1 MAGRKGQ
8 QQAADPAART
18 LKAAEEC
25 RAATREAHE
34 AIQALAEMRTE
45 LRALITEAQQFT
57 LAHVAEV
64 VPAEVTRQLKI
75 MEVATQAA
83 MNASVEKV
91 SAEFARLEALFLG
104 KEDDGKPS
112 LEELIVSKESDR
124 KPSLAELITPAKEE
138 NRPRCPYCGFSGA
151 SHTPV
156 GDDKTRLPQV
166 SGRSVSICTNCS
178 KPSMFASGPMPGDVI
193 LREPTDVEAAQLS
206 KTTETQRGIR
216 QVQRMLGGRQEMY
229 TLSPPERP

>member
-34 AIQALAEMRTE
+34 AIQALAEMKAE
-45 LRALITEAQQFT
+45 VAALIAEARQFT
-57 LAHVAEV
+57 LAHVAEA

-83 MNASVEKV
+83 MHASVEKV

-112 LEELIVSKESDR
+112 LEELIIGGNHG
-124 KPSLAELITPAKEE
+124 KPSLEELIAP
-138 NRPRCPYCGFSGA
+138 NRKDDPRCPYCGYAGWQE
-151 SHTPV
+151 PV
-156 GDDKTRLPQV
+156 GDDKDLRPQT
-166 SGRSVSICTNCS
+166 SGKSVSLCS
-178 KPSMFASGPMPGDVI
+178 RCHKPSVFVTGPLPGDLM
-193 LREPTDVEAAQLS
+193 LRKPTPVEEAALAKNREAKHARRIVKQMS
-206 KTTETQRGIR
+206 
-216 QVQRMLGGRQEMY
+216 
-229 TLSPPERP
+229 SPPGRP